1 MDRIIPVV
9 VIKDL
14 ADTEKVLSDLKAGG
28 INTAEI
34 TFRTP
39 CAAKAIS
46 IGTKLFSDMNI
57 GAGTVI
63 NGKQCIEALNA
74 GARFIVS
81 PGLSKDIAEI
91 CVSNGVNYFPG
102 CVTPT
107 EIMEALEL
115 GLTTLKFF
123 PANVYGG
130 LKALKALSGPFPQV
144 KFIPTGGIDLTNLKE
159 FLKFDKIYAV
169 GGSFMMKGNIGD
181 NCKEINEILKEVE

>member
-81 PGLSKDIAEI
+81 PG
-91 CVSNGVNYFPG
+91 FP
-102 CVTPT
+102 
-107 EIMEALEL
+107 
-115 GLTTLKFF
+115 
-123 PANVYGG
+123 
-130 LKALKALSGPFPQV
+130 
-144 KFIPTGGIDLTNLKE
+144 
-159 FLKFDKIYAV
+159 KI
-169 GGSFMMKGNIGD
+169 
-181 NCKEINEILKEVE
+181 